1 MNILPKTLTDKELKF
16 LKTLKSKLKEELVD
30 SYIDLVLFGSKA
42 RGDSNKNSDIDLL
55 LVINNKQ
62 CIDKA
67 DEVLFDVQMQ
77 YDIYN
82 VNILIYLENNYK
94 NQLNNSK
101 NLFFGNVKKEGI
113 HI

>member
-1 MNILPKTLTDKELKF
+1 MPKALTDKQLKF
-16 LKTLKSKLKEELVD
+16 LRTLKSKLKEKLTD
-30 SYIDLVLFGSKA
+30 SYVDMILFGSKS
-42 RGDSNKNSDIDLL
+42 RGDSNRDSDIDLL

-82 VNILIYLENNYK
+82 VNMLIYLENNYR
-94 NQLNNSK
+94 NQLNNSM